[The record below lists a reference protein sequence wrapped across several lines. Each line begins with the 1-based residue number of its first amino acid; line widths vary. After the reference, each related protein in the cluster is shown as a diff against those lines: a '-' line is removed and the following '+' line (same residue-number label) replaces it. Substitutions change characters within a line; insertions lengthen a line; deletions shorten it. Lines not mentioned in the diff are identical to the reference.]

1 MEGGRQEE
9 RGEPH
14 PLVFKAEM
22 GYLKIGMDG
31 EGGGKEGMKGS
42 RHERK
47 TRVQRG
53 GKEKGGIKRREKS

>member
-9 RGEPH
+9 RREPH

-31 EGGGKEGMKGS
+31 EEG
-42 RHERK
+42 RR
-47 TRVQRG
+47 RG
-53 GKEKGGIKRREKS
+53 

>member
-14 PLVFKAEM
+14 PLVFKAET

-31 EGGGKEGMKGS
+31 EEGCG
-42 RHERK
+42 
-47 TRVQRG
+47 RG
-53 GKEKGGIKRREKS
+53 